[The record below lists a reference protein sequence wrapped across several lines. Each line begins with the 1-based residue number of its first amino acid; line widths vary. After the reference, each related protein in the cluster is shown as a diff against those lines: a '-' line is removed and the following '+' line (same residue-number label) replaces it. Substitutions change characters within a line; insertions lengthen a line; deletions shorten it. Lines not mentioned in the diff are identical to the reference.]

1 MCVCVCF
8 ETVWF
13 RVRFGHEQMK
23 NNIFCFEKK
32 KSPQTDHHVYSNNN
46 KTVGRS

>member
-32 KSPQTDHHVYSNNN
+32 KIATD
-46 KTVGRS
+46 RPPRL